1 MIMVFFCIFRLSIA
15 CFNRFPKTVLIWSF
29 EKFPLTEKKHNPP
42 SPFIKGDFGDVPY
55 FRKGVTLP
63 QSPLPKGDKGVA
75 NDTITFEI
83 LNANL
88 LSDAIL

>member
-29 EKFPLTEKKHNPP
+29 EKISINREKTQPLA
-42 SPFIKGDFGDVPY
+42 PFIKGDFGDVPI
-55 FRKGVTLP
+55 FVRELHSH
-63 QSPLPKGDKGVA
+63 SPPYQRGIKGVA